1 MCTPNP
7 PSDMEKLDAVTHRKG
22 GRVICTV
29 PRRKNNITD
38 EKGYRER
45 MLSEAKYA
53 EVVIVCGRRD
63 GWWFWSED

>member
-1 MCTPNP
+1 
-7 PSDMEKLDAVTHRKG
+7 MEKLDAVTHRKG

-53 EVVIVCGRRD
+53 EVVIAVKETGGGSGQRISS
-63 GWWFWSED
+63 GTM